1 MKLLQSLQEEH
12 GVEKTAEK
20 SGNPVTLKLC
30 GRIDAGNSERVKQE
44 LFSELTDKEP
54 DSVIL
59 DAEDLSHVSN
69 AGLRIFLQMLKI
81 CPDISMINVR
91 PEVYEVLERYQLS
104 PLKASTEDLIMAN
117 F

>member
-1 MKLLQSLQEEH
+1 MER
-12 GVEKTAEK
+12 TAEK
-20 SGNPVTLKLC
+20 SGNIVTLKLC
-30 GRIDAGNSERVKQE
+30 GRMDAGNSERVKRE

-91 PEVYEVLERYQLS
+91 PEVYEVLEMTGLTEMMTVEKAFS
-104 PLKASTEDLIMAN
+104 HPLGGRL
-117 F
+117 